1 MEFKEFKIGDLFDV
15 KRGNATKI
23 RERVEDVNG
32 INCISASET
41 NNGLNK
47 KVIPNDGETVFS
59 QVITINNN
67 GSVGCS
73 YWQEEEFIASSDVTI
88 LTPKFDYTLNKY
100 SGLFISK
107 CLSFAAQYYSY
118 GMKLSNE
125 RLVNLTVSLPVN
137 GEEKIDFE
145 YMDKYIQD
153 IYTDSRP
160 ITNVNKIDL
169 NKPEYKDFLIG
180 DLFDVKRGKRIVKDR
195 DYSDK
200 KTVDNIYGVVTS
212 RTTNNSVDGY
222 YKDFNCPANSI
233 VCGGEACG
241 MFATYQHE
249 KCWVMDRS
257 RIFTP
262 KGEVTINKYNA
273 MYIITLLKKNMY
285 KFSYGRSA
293 NPEEILKINICL
305 PIDNDGSID
314 WQYMEDYIKSLPYGD
329 CL

>member
-137 GEEKIDFE
+137 GKEKIDFE
-145 YMDKYIQD
+145 YMETYIQD
-153 IYTDSRP
+153 IYTNSRP
-160 ITNVNKIDL
+160 ITNENKIELD
-169 NKPEYKDFLIG
+169 KPEYREFFIG
-180 DLFDVKRGKRIVKDR
+180 EIFDIKRGKRIVKGK
-195 DYSDK
+195 DYTEQ
-200 KTVDNIYGVVTS
+200 KTQDNIYPVVTA
-212 RTTNNSVDGY
+212 RTTNNSIDGY
-222 YKDFNCPANSI
+222 FSDYNCEGNSI
-233 VCGGEACG
+233 VVCGEASG
-241 MFATYQHE
+241 MFSTYQDQN
-249 KCWVMDRS
+249 CWVVDTA
-257 RIFTP
+257 RIMRP
-262 KGEVTINKYNA
+262 KHFILNKYVA
-273 MYIITLLKKNMY
+273 MYIITLFRSNMFKY
-285 KFSYGRSA
+285 NFGRKA
-293 NPEEILKINICL
+293 TPEKINREKIDL
-305 PIDNDGSID
+305 PVKEDGSVN
-314 WQYMEDYIKSLPYGD
+314 WQYMEDYIKSLAYGD